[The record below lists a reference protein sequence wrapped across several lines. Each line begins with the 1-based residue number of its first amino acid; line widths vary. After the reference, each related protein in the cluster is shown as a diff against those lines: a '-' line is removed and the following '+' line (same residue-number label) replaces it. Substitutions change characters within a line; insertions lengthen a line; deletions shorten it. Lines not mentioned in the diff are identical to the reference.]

1 MPAQQCQNSEMAPV
15 QALFKSENRLYLWA
29 EFVFVFMYFR
39 GLLNGKVGFSK
50 ETFYLLND
58 YCLGGKFI
66 LIVEKLFMKSS
77 HFIKRGEFPLILSWS
92 LTVIKG
98 KIKRKLVAVR
108 RMQAGQPFGAPTLS
122 GNGLPAV

>member
-1 MPAQQCQNSEMAPV
+1 MKTDFILGRNLFFSLCTSEV
-15 QALFKSENRLYLWA
+15 YLT
-29 EFVFVFMYFR
+29 
-39 GLLNGKVGFSK
+39 GKVGFIEVGFSK

-58 YCLGGKFI
+58 YYLGDKFI
-66 LIVEKLFMKSS
+66 IIVEKLFKKSS
-77 HFIKRGEFPLILSWS
+77 YFNRRGKFPLILSWS

-98 KIKRKLVAVR
+98 KTKRKLVAVR